1 MIYCQLNGRV
11 SLPAGKPLTL
21 GQAARVIAPAPAEQL
36 PLPCPDRPGVWRVT
50 PVDLLPVL
58 HEAFPGEQVTFLG
71 AEACYVHR
79 IRPSTHDHLRLL
91 RTAAA
96 FLILLLGSALG
107 LAWFHSDV
115 DMPAAQV
122 MVYQLVTGQE
132 VEDPR
137 WITVPY
143 IIGVAAGVAVF
154 YALPSRSRSTPMEV
168 KLNAYLQSM
177 EQTEGK
183 DVRDGR

>member
-21 GQAARVIAPAPAEQL
+21 GQAARVIAPTPAEHL
-36 PLPCPDRPGVWRVT
+36 PLFCPDKAGVWRIT

-58 HEAFPGEQVTFLG
+58 HDAFPGEQVTFLG

-79 IRPSTHDHLRLL
+79 IRPTRHDHFRLL

-115 DMPAAQV
+115 DMPGA
-122 MVYQLVTGQE
+122 MEEVYRLFTGQPVTDE
-132 VEDPR
+132 R
-137 WITVPY
+137 LITIPY
-143 IIGVAAGVAVF
+143 IIGVALGTAVF
-154 YALPSRSRSTPMEV
+154 YALGSRNAVTPLDV
-168 KLNAYLQSM
+168 KLSDYRQDLERA
-177 EQTEGK
+177 EAKHVE
-183 DVRDGR
+183 

>member
-21 GQAARVIAPAPAEQL
+21 GQTARVIAPAPAEEL
-36 PLPCPDRPGVWRVT
+36 PLPCPDKAGVWRIT

-58 HEAFPGEQVTFLG
+58 REAFPGEQVTFLG
-71 AEACYVHR
+71 AGACYVHR
-79 IRPSTHDHLRLL
+79 IRPEKHDHFRLV

-96 FLILLLGSALG
+96 FLILLLGSARG

-122 MVYQLVTGQE
+122 MVYQLITGQE
-132 VEDPR
+132 PADPR

-154 YALPSRSRSTPMEV
+154 YALPSHSRSTPMEV
-168 KLNAYLQSM
+168 KLSAYRADM
-177 EQTEGK
+177 EKAEG
-183 DVRDGR
+183 REIHDGP

>member
-21 GQAARVIAPAPAEQL
+21 GQAARVIAPTPAEHL
-36 PLPCPDRPGVWRVT
+36 PLFCPDKAGVWRIT

-58 HEAFPGEQVTFLG
+58 HDAFPGEQVTFLG

-79 IRPSTHDHLRLL
+79 IRPTRHDHFRLV

-122 MVYQLVTGQE
+122 MVYQLITGQE
-132 VEDPR
+132 V
-137 WITVPY
+137 
-143 IIGVAAGVAVF
+143 
-154 YALPSRSRSTPMEV
+154 
-168 KLNAYLQSM
+168 
-177 EQTEGK
+177 
-183 DVRDGR
+183 